1 MASGRRAVSKR
12 MSPLIEDRRTCSA
25 EPGQFHITTHGAQ
38 GNLVH
43 MALEADVAAHS
54 LRLGAAVRPET
65 RRSPLADLKY
75 SRPQAEKLPDRSPLV
90 VLTDSRSRSKPSS
103 SATSPL
109 TADTWINSQRRPGQ
123 IELHVGGGQ
132 APEKEEGRAGGLALA
147 DRQDS
152 LIGDPH
158 FQLVH
163 VALQPDAVVCS
174 IQQVNGHIAVDCL
187 DVHPPQALRGNG
199 AA

>member
-1 MASGRRAVSKR
+1 
-12 MSPLIEDRRTCSA
+12 
-25 EPGQFHITTHGAQ
+25 
-38 GNLVH
+38 

-54 LRLGAAVRPET
+54 LRLGAAGEARDPEVAAGRFEIQPT
-65 RRSPLADLKY
+65 AGGKVAGQIAAGGFNRQPL
-75 SRPQAEKLPDRSPLV
+75 QVETV
-90 VLTDSRSRSKPSS
+90 VQRHVAVDSGHLDKFP
-103 SATSPL
+103 
-109 TADTWINSQRRPGQ
+109 TAPGQ

-152 LIGDPH
+152 LIGDLH

-174 IQQVNGHIAVDCL
+174 IQQVNGHITVDRL